1 MKTVFADSNY
11 WIALLHP
18 REELHERAKAAAAQ
32 GPLRIVTTDWVL
44 VEVLNYFSDKG
55 SVLRQTAARACD
67 SIRNSPNVEV
77 VPALRSDLEAATSLY
92 RQHADKDWSVVDCH
106 SLKVMREHQ
115 LTEALTH
122 DHHFE
127 QMGFKAL
134 LR

>member
-1 MKTVFADSNY
+1 MNTVFADSNY

-18 REELHERAKAAAAQ
+18 REELHERAKNATARSQ
-32 GPLRIVTTDWVL
+32 ILIVTTDWVL

-55 SVLRQTAARACD
+55 LALRQIAARACD
-67 SIRNSPNVEV
+67 SIHNNPNVEV
-77 VPALRSDLEAATSLY
+77 VPALRSDLEAATSIY
-92 RQHADKDWSVVDCH
+92 RQHADKEWSAVDCH
-106 SLKVMREHQ
+106 SLKVMRERH